1 MPVPNNE
8 QLLAGAMQYIEG
20 RAYLATGS
28 VVSDAETIVRN
39 AVSRG
44 LSAGRSVQDIS
55 QDAYVQLAKAGFLT
69 ESDLLEATGLDSAAV
84 RELLGES
91 EAMQA
96 ARLDTIVRTNVF
108 DAFNEARFGYFTDP
122 ALEGFVEAF
131 EYSAILDE
139 NTTEICTA
147 LDGFTAPAADDV
159 WNTYA
164 PPNHYNCRSVLIPVV
179 LGDSW
184 QQSAEPPVEPQAG
197 FK

>member
-1 MPVPNNE
+1 MPAPNNE

-44 LSAGRSVQDIS
+44 ISAGRALQDIS
-55 QDAYVQLAKAGFLT
+55 QDAYVQLAQAGFLT
-69 ESDLLEATGLDSAAV
+69 KDDLMEATGMDAAAV
-84 RELLGES
+84 AALGES
-91 EAMQA
+91 AEMQA

-108 DAFNEARFGYFTDP
+108 DAFNETRYEYFTDP

-139 NTTEICTA
+139 NTTEVCSQMDSVTW
-147 LDGFTAPAADDV
+147 PADDPR
-159 WNTYA
+159 WDTLK
-164 PPNHYNCRSVLIPVV
+164 PPLHYNCRSVLIPVV
-179 LGDSW
+179 QGDTW
-184 QQSAEPPVEPQAG
+184 EPSDDPGVEPQKG
-197 FK
+197 FA